1 MKLTL
6 ANVKKIRKE
15 TNNLLTKK
23 VCGYVVEHWSSYSD
37 KKHIFTDVLYY
48 GCQSGIVSNLLYHKD
63 TLAFYQRFKQEINS
77 LLYDV
82 MASTG
87 LYSPSSLFGDKWD
100 NEDPLVIE
108 TQNQNLLA
116 WFGFEET
123 LRNIGSNFHELE
135 NYI

>member
-15 TNNLLTKK
+15 TSNLLTKK

-37 KKHIFTDVLYY
+37 KKNIFTDVLYH
-48 GCQSGIVSNLLYHKD
+48 GCVSGIVGELIYYKD

-77 LLYDV
+77 LLYNV

-87 LYSPSSLFGDKWD
+87 LYSPSLLFGNKWD

-108 TQNQNLLA
+108 TQNHA
-116 WFGFEET
+116 HF
-123 LRNIGSNFHELE
+123 
-135 NYI
+135 YA

>member
-6 ANVKKIRKE
+6 ANIKKIRKE
-15 TNNLLTKK
+15 TSNLLTKK

-37 KKHIFTDVLYY
+37 KKNIFTDVLYH
-48 GCQSGIVSNLLYHKD
+48 GCISGIVGELIYYKD
-63 TLAFYQRFKQEINS
+63 TTAFYQRFKQEINS

-87 LYSPSSLFGDKWD
+87 LYSPSLLFGDKWD
-100 NEDPLVIE
+100 KEDPLA
-108 TQNQNLLA
+108 TDTFNQNLLA